1 MQLFPF
7 SITLH
12 VYAEGPK
19 EAQELEF
26 ALKELVKEKYSQ
38 GVYIRAASLT
48 RLVQQYGKSPIV
60 NNFIR

>member
-7 SITLH
+7 NITLH
-12 VYAEGPK
+12 VYAENQQ
-19 EAQELEF
+19 EAQELEN
-26 ALKELVKEKYSQ
+26 ALKDLVIHKYGE